1 MFPYIRKILQGSDK
15 YLILNVKIDVRLALN
30 IYMYDFFHEDNRRS
44 DRDRPIPTIR
54 PVIRSDEQLKV
65 LQDIISSPRVSQNV
79 KKRFMAEKAG
89 GYCSVCGDVA
99 TQIASYDMVDATLVE
114 KYCDTCLERGI
125 N

>member
-1 MFPYIRKILQGSDK
+1 MI
-15 YLILNVKIDVRLALN
+15 LN
-30 IYMYDFFHEDNRRS
+30 IYIDIRLASIIIMHDSFNGNNPRNNKE
-44 DRDRPIPTIR
+44 RPVPTVR

-65 LQDIISSPRVSQNV
+65 LQDIISNPRVSQNV

-114 KYCDTCLERGI
+114 KYCDTCLARGI

>member
-1 MFPYIRKILQGSDK
+1 
-15 YLILNVKIDVRLALN
+15 
-30 IYMYDFFHEDNRRS
+30 MYDSFHGNNPRS
-44 DRDRPIPTIR
+44 NKDRPIPTIR

-65 LQDIISSPRVSQNV
+65 LQDIISSPRV
-79 KKRFMAEKAG
+79 RFMAEKAG

-114 KYCDTCLERGI
+114 KYCDTCLARGI

>member
-1 MFPYIRKILQGSDK
+1 MHNS
-15 YLILNVKIDVRLALN
+15 
-30 IYMYDFFHEDNRRS
+30 FFGNYPRS
-44 DRDRPIPTIR
+44 NKHRPIPTIR
-54 PVIRSDEQLKV
+54 PVIRSDEQLKEFRN
-65 LQDIISSPRVSQNV
+65 IISNPRTSQNV

-114 KYCDTCLERGI
+114 KYCDTCLEREI

>member
-1 MFPYIRKILQGSDK
+1 MFPYIRKILLGSDK
-15 YLILNVKIDVRLALN
+15 YLILNVKIDIRLALI
-30 IYMYDFFHEDNRRS
+30 IYMYDSFHENNPRS
-44 DRDRPIPTIR
+44 DKDRPIPTIR

-114 KYCDTCLERGI
+114 KYCDTCLARGI

>member
-1 MFPYIRKILQGSDK
+1 MHDSFRANNSRNK
-15 YLILNVKIDVRLALN
+15 
-30 IYMYDFFHEDNRRS
+30 
-44 DRDRPIPTIR
+44 DRPIPTVR
-54 PVIRSDEQLKV
+54 PVNRSSEQLKV
-65 LQDIISSPRVSQNV
+65 LQNIISNPRISEKV

-114 KYCDTCLERGI
+114 KYCDTCIAREI